1 MQIVKISPRGFC
13 SGVVNAWKI
22 VVETTKNFPHS
33 RIFMLG
39 LFVHNKK
46 MIEEIKTP
54 NLFVL
59 DDSKTSR
66 YELVYSLDFQPGDI
80 LIMSAHGTDDKTVRL
95 AKEKG
100 FKIVDTTCK
109 YVYNTHDVIRDA
121 LKNNKIVIYLGI
133 KNHPESL
140 AATAIDKNIIFVSNE
155 NELRNLNYL
164 FDKPILVTNQTTL
177 SVYDLKNYYDF
188 IKTHFKNYELRN
200 DLCTATQERQEAL
213 INLKTK
219 LNVLIVVGDEKSN
232 NSQQLLKIGYYKK
245 IERCY
250 LINDVEQL
258 KTIHFNH
265 DDVIGVTS
273 GASTPTKVTNE
284 IIKYLEELN

>member
-121 LKNNKIVIYLGI
+121 LKNNKTVIYLGI

-140 AATAIDKNIIFVSNE
+140 AATAIDKNIIFVSDE

>member
-121 LKNNKIVIYLGI
+121 LKNNKTVIYLGI

-155 NELRNLNYL
+155 SELRNLNYL

>member
-109 YVYNTHDVIRDA
+109 YVYNTHDVIRVA
-121 LKNNKIVIYLGI
+121 LKNNKTVIYLGI

-155 NELRNLNYL
+155 DELRNLNYL

>member
-66 YELVYSLDFQPGDI
+66 YELVNNLDFQPGDI
-80 LIMSAHGTDDKTVRL
+80 LIMSAHGTDDKTIRL

-109 YVYNTHDVIRDA
+109 YVYNTHDVIREA

-140 AATAIDKNIIFVSNE
+140 AVIAIDKNIIFISNE
-155 NELRNLNYL
+155 NELKKLNYL

-177 SVYDLKNYYDF
+177 SIYDLKNYYDF

-219 LNVLIVVGDEKSN
+219 LNVLIVVGDKKSN
-232 NSQQLLKIGYYKK
+232 NSQQLLKIGHYKK
-245 IERCY
+245 IDRCY
-250 LINDVEQL
+250 LINDVKQL
-258 KTIHFNH
+258 TTIHFNH
-265 DDVIGVTS
+265 DDVIGITS

>member
-121 LKNNKIVIYLGI
+121 LKNNKTVIYLGI

-155 NELRNLNYL
+155 DELRNLNYL

-265 DDVIGVTS
+265 DDVIGITS

>member
-121 LKNNKIVIYLGI
+121 LKNNKTVIYLGI

-265 DDVIGVTS
+265 DDVIGITS

>member
-66 YELVYSLDFQPGDI
+66 YELVNSLDFQPGDI
-80 LIMSAHGTDDKTVRL
+80 LIMSAHGTDDKTIRL

-258 KTIHFNH
+258 TTIHFNH

>member
-121 LKNNKIVIYLGI
+121 LKNNKTVIYLGI

-140 AATAIDKNIIFVSNE
+140 AATSIDKNIIFVSNE
-155 NELRNLNYL
+155 NELRNLSYL

-265 DDVIGVTS
+265 DDVIGITS

>member
-66 YELVYSLDFQPGDI
+66 YELVNSLDFQPGDI
-80 LIMSAHGTDDKTVRL
+80 LIMSAHGTDDKTIRL

-109 YVYNTHDVIRDA
+109 YVYNTHNVIRDA

-258 KTIHFNH
+258 TTIHFNH

>member
-22 VVETTKNFPHS
+22 VVETTKNFPYS

-121 LKNNKIVIYLGI
+121 LKNNKTVIYLGI

-265 DDVIGVTS
+265 DDVIGITS

>member
-121 LKNNKIVIYLGI
+121 LKNNKTVIYLGI

>member
-155 NELRNLNYL
+155 NELKNLNHL

>member
-66 YELVYSLDFQPGDI
+66 YELVNSLDFQPGDI

-121 LKNNKIVIYLGI
+121 LKNNKTVIYLGI

-140 AATAIDKNIIFVSNE
+140 AAIAIDKNIIFVSNE
-155 NELRNLNYL
+155 NELKNLNHL

-177 SVYDLKNYYDF
+177 SIYDLKNYYDF

>member
-66 YELVYSLDFQPGDI
+66 YKLVYSLDFQPGDI

-121 LKNNKIVIYLGI
+121 LKNNKTVIYLGI

-258 KTIHFNH
+258 KTIHFNP

>member
-109 YVYNTHDVIRDA
+109 YVYNTHAVIRDA

>member
-121 LKNNKIVIYLGI
+121 LKNNKTVIYLGI

-245 IERCY
+245 IEQCY

>member
-121 LKNNKIVIYLGI
+121 LKNNKTVIYLGI

-164 FDKPILVTNQTTL
+164 FDKPILVTNQTTFFRGCI
-177 SVYDLKNYYDF
+177 D
-188 IKTHFKNYELRN
+188 R
-200 DLCTATQERQEAL
+200 
-213 INLKTK
+213 
-219 LNVLIVVGDEKSN
+219 G
-232 NSQQLLKIGYYKK
+232 
-245 IERCY
+245 
-250 LINDVEQL
+250 
-258 KTIHFNH
+258 
-265 DDVIGVTS
+265 
-273 GASTPTKVTNE
+273 
-284 IIKYLEELN
+284 